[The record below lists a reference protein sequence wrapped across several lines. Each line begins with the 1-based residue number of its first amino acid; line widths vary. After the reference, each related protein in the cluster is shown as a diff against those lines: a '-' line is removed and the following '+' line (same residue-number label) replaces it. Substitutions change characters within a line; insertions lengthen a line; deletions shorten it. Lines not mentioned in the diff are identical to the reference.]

1 MLVRGSSVLEVVLVL
16 MVVKTGHSG
25 HSRLARQAS
34 KCHADEPCELLNTC
48 QFYQDLL
55 SNSPSAADIAKMRE
69 NICDNTR
76 RRTKVCCPK
85 ATPTKP
91 TPPTPTP
98 TPRTVSPAGPT
109 PTVDPAVGEAL
120 LPTNCGRTRTSTKIF
135 FGENAVLGEYPWMA
149 NLGYGNR
156 QNPTWGCGGALI
168 TDQYVLSAG
177 HCLDSDFTGGQSV
190 VLIRLG
196 EHNLATVKDCESN
209 SVTSGQLCAEPVQD
223 FAPAALYKNHN
234 FNTRLFSSDDISLI
248 KLEKKATLN
257 LFVQPICLPAAGFD
271 VKAFLGTKNATVAGW
286 GRTQV
291 SQSSDLLQK
300 VNLPLFDYDKCKTL
314 YSSSITAEELC
325 FGGSGMRD
333 SCSGDSGGPL
343 FAFGGPGIPHYTLI
357 GVVSRGKAQCGTVG
371 TPAIYTNV
379 ASYRSWILQNLHP

>member
-1 MLVRGSSVLEVVLVL
+1 CVFIR
-16 MVVKTGHSG
+16 
-25 HSRLARQAS
+25 
-34 KCHADEPCELLNTC
+34 
-48 QFYQDLL
+48 
-55 SNSPSAADIAKMRE
+55 
-69 NICDNTR
+69 
-76 RRTKVCCPK
+76 
-85 ATPTKP
+85 
-91 TPPTPTP
+91 
-98 TPRTVSPAGPT
+98 
-109 PTVDPAVGEAL
+109 
-120 LPTNCGRTRTSTKIF
+120 
-135 FGENAVLGEYPWMA
+135 
-149 NLGYGNR
+149 
-156 QNPTWGCGGALI
+156 
-168 TDQYVLSAG
+168 
-177 HCLDSDFTGGQSV
+177 